1 MQEEIPRFH
10 GILRNIRGG
19 DEGERWGDAAFLE
32 KSLAKNFMHG
42 TGAGM
47 ALADAFAFFFVW
59 CAELCCGGHFA
70 QVWTMNPLKFLL
82 FPSKCDLISFWKYG
96 TIVSLDVR

>member
-10 GILRNIRGG
+10 GILRNIRG
-19 DEGERWGDAAFLE
+19 DEGNAGETRLFWKKAWQ
-32 KSLAKNFMHG
+32 KNFMHG
-42 TGAGM
+42 GGDDGTAMLLLSFSFGAPSLVVGR
-47 ALADAFAFFFVW
+47 
-59 CAELCCGGHFA
+59 HIA
-70 QVWTMNPLKFLL
+70 QHGLLRLLKFLL

>member
-19 DEGERWGDAAFLE
+19 DEGERWGNAAFLE

-42 TGAGM
+42 GGDDGTAMLLLSFSFGAPS
-47 ALADAFAFFFVW
+47 LAVVDI
-59 CAELCCGGHFA
+59 LHKCGR
-70 QVWTMNPLKFLL
+70 WIL
-82 FPSKCDLISFWKYG
+82 
-96 TIVSLDVR
+96 